1 MSPSALA
8 AGAAADAA
16 RTVRSRGDA
25 GREWAALLA
34 EVPLFTGLS
43 KRHLRRVASL
53 AQTRRFEAGAIVVRS
68 GDPGD
73 GFYVVL
79 DGEAVV
85 RRRSGGPVRLRAGD
99 FFGELAL
106 LDDGPRSATVEAG
119 TEVLT
124 MRIPRA
130 GFARLL
136 TQEPDVA
143 RGILVALAGR
153 IRRLE
158 ED

>member
-1 MSPSALA
+1 
-8 AGAAADAA
+8 
-16 RTVRSRGDA
+16 
-25 GREWAALLA
+25 
-34 EVPLFTGLS
+34 
-43 KRHLRRVASL
+43 
-53 AQTRRFEAGAIVVRS
+53 
-68 GDPGD
+68 
-73 GFYVVL
+73 
-79 DGEAVV
+79 
-85 RRRSGGPVRLRAGD
+85 VRLRAGD

-136 TQEPDVA
+136 KQEPDVA